1 MAHHQLNAA
10 NLQFSVNL
18 NNTKFSEM
26 LRPNQFKVNELWIA
40 IKLNQ
45 RSVFV
50 QDEPYD
56 IYVLMDAAS
65 TYVFGH
71 LLSRVADEGPEEAE
85 VEALFRKAWETKRQ
99 WPEKLVVPERSLAQD
114 VFKTQAEKHGFT
126 FSTVRLADLTSIV
139 GPVKKSFASALR

>member
-1 MAHHQLNAA
+1 MVF
-10 NLQFSVNL
+10 LQ
-18 NNTKFSEM
+18 M
-26 LRPNQFKVNELWIA
+26 LKSSQFRVNELWIA

-71 LLSRVADEGPEEAE
+71 LLSRVADEGPEEGE
-85 VEALFRKAWETKRQ
+85 VEALLKKAWEAKGK
-99 WPEKLVVPERSLAQD
+99 WPEKLVVPEHFLAQD
-114 VFKTQAEKHGFT
+114 VFQAQAEKHGFA
-126 FSTVRLADLTSIV
+126 FSTVRLSDLASIV

>member
-1 MAHHQLNAA
+1 
-10 NLQFSVNL
+10 
-18 NNTKFSEM
+18 M
-26 LRPNQFKVNELWIA
+26 LRSNQFKVNELWIA

-45 RSVFV
+45 RSLLV

-71 LLSRVADEGPEEAE
+71 LLSKVADENPEEGE
-85 VEALFRKAWETKRQ
+85 VEALFKKAWETKRQ

-114 VFKTQAEKHGFT
+114 VFSKQAEKHGIA
-126 FSTVRLADLTSIV
+126 FSTLRLADLTSIV
-139 GPVKKSFASALR
+139 GPVKKSFASALK